1 MPSSVV
7 LIIIDDPEHRTLLNR
22 HFSSTAYHLVY
33 AMDGEDGFDRYNE
46 VKPDLVMLYA
56 HVKRLD
62 GTILCQLIRQQP
74 RGELTPIVMMVNESS
89 HRAPEWAQ
97 SVGADAMLR
106 VPFERAHV
114 LSTIAP
120 LLANGRP
127 PRAAPSVMPRPVSDL
142 GLSDPTDVLGAPLT
156 PVPIPTAGPG
166 PRPPSS
172 SSSEPDMDT
181 VVSYQNPFYEGDK
194 GAAVVDPGIGD
205 HEPPTPRG
213 HGLMDL
219 TDAMDE
225 AHEPTSIPS
234 DSASESEPQLTI
246 RPVDPASR
254 AETPVDDLR
263 EAAEALA
270 ARDLAETPVPPML
283 KPRSIPDLPDEYG
296 RDPSGQ
302 TRPLDPLEEPR
313 IRPSQSTPPISKSEL
328 IEELPREGTPS
339 SAEGQRISAIKKRAE
354 GKERRGLDESQL
366 GKRLAKRVRKVYGLL
381 DEVDYFQLLGVERD
395 ATDSALQT
403 AYFDLSLEF
412 HPDRFFLLRSG
423 DLKEKI
429 YVIYRRLSEAYRV
442 LSDAPRRAQYVEMLG
457 GDDNK
462 RAPEDMRAPAR
473 ETTGVERAP
482 LDVSARSTATR
493 PFVEAAHKA
502 YDLGDFNAARLYLF
516 LARTMDLENHEV
528 ATALD
533 RVVEQFAPT
542 V

>member
-74 RGELTPIVMMVNESS
+74 RGEITPIVMMVNESS
-89 HRAPEWAQ
+89 HRAPEWAT

-127 PRAAPSVMPRPVSDL
+127 PQPISKPSVRPRLMSDL

-156 PVPIPTAGPG
+156 PVPIPTSG

-181 VVSYQNPFYEGDK
+181 VVSFQNPFYEGDR
-194 GAAVVDPGIGD
+194 GAAMVDPEIGD
-205 HEPPTPRG
+205 REPPTPRG
-213 HGLMDL
+213 HGVAEVAEAL
-219 TDAMDE
+219 DE
-225 AHEPTSIPS
+225 EYRATSVKADS
-234 DSASESEPQLTI
+234 DPDVVVHAI
-246 RPVDPASR
+246 DPASR
-254 AETPVDDLR
+254 AVTPVDDLR

-270 ARDLAETPVPPML
+270 AQDRAETPVPPML
-283 KPRSIPDLPDEYG
+283 RPRAIPDLPDEYAM
-296 RDPSGQ
+296 DPSGA
-302 TRPLDPLEEPR
+302 TRPIDPLEEPQ
-313 IRPSQSTPPISKSEL
+313 IRPSQSTPEISKSEL
-328 IEELPREGTPS
+328 IQEVPREGTPS
-339 SAEGQRISAIKKRAE
+339 SSDGQRISAIRKRAE

-366 GKRLAKRVRKVYGLL
+366 GKRLAKRVRKMHGLL
-381 DEVDYFQLLGVERD
+381 DEVDYFQLLGVERE
-395 ATDSALQT
+395 ATDAALQT

-429 YVIYRRLSEAYRV
+429 YVIYRRISEAYRV
-442 LSDAPRRAQYVEMLG
+442 LSDAPRRAAYVEMLG
-457 GDDNK
+457 GDDAK
-462 RAPEDMRAPAR
+462 RAPEDMRKPAR
-473 ETTGVERAP
+473 ETTGVERPTLA
-482 LDVSARSTATR
+482 VSAKSTDAR
-493 PFVEAAHKA
+493 PFVEAALKA
-502 YDLGDFNAARLYLF
+502 YDLGDLNAARLHLF
-516 LARTMDLENHEV
+516 LARTLEMDNLEV
-528 ATALD
+528 ASALD
-533 RVVEQFAPT
+533 RVVEQIGPT
-542 V
+542 I